1 MNSSIF
7 CHVEKCTQS
16 EFWKIFTWEFI
27 RYWASSGVATRHF
40 SGEVPK
46 MQNLSKMISSGCFV
60 CFSLVNGAKHSL
72 LIFRLMVPEGWFL
85 QVNVDLK
92 PKRSPLWSL
101 LPNLVSW
108 GVHCNQIG
116 PFSRL
121 SYSWGALRECSIT
134 FDVSFNPIGSA
145 PPFHYPPRP
154 ENRAWVFRHWGKCIA
169 SNFLPRFHIVFK
181 LYV

>member
-16 EFWKIFTWEFI
+16 EFWKKITWEFI

-60 CFSLVNGAKHSL
+60 CFLLVNGAKHSL
-72 LIFRLMVPEGWFL
+72 LIFWLMLPEGWFL
-85 QVNVDLK
+85 QVNVDLR

-108 GVHCNQIG
+108 DVHFNRVESFLGFCI
-116 PFSRL
+116 
-121 SYSWGALRECSIT
+121 WGALREWSI
-134 FDVSFNPIGSA
+134 FFNVSIKVKYFTLSYI
-145 PPFHYPPRP
+145 
-154 ENRAWVFRHWGKCIA
+154 FRNH
-169 SNFLPRFHIVFK
+169 S
-181 LYV
+181 